1 MGAQKGVVW
10 MARVVAVVAIAVVAS
25 VEAQPEAQ
33 FVCNSANNSRCG
45 ALIGYS
51 HTNGTTLGDIQT
63 LFTVKKLVG
72 ILGANNL
79 PSNTTKSHVV
89 GPNEVVKVPLPCRCS
104 NGTGLSDGVPLYK
117 IKKGDTLYDI
127 ATTTFGG
134 LVKYPQ
140 ITAANKLPDENN
152 ITAGATLYIPLPCS
166 CDAVDGNRVV
176 HYAHLVLSGST
187 VEGIAEQFGTTQQTL
202 LTLNGISDPKTL
214 QAGQILDVP
223 LRACSSSV
231 KNDSLDYPLLV
242 ANSSYAYTA
251 HECVK
256 CSYTCDVISYVEY
269 VFRLQCEK
277 SNLKPTN
284 WSTCPP
290 AQCSSNVSIGNTTSS
305 TDSCNRTVCAYTG
318 YTFNNISAELV
329 TQNTCAVPPSPSG
342 GSSGSGSGAPRSTLQ
357 GLLWSKLFIVIHFVL
372 FLVYVL

>member
-1 MGAQKGVVW
+1 MGAQKWVDW
-10 MARVVAVVAIAVVAS
+10 MARVVTVVAIAVVAT
-25 VEAQPEAQ
+25 VEAQPEAK

-63 LFTVKKLVG
+63 LFTVKKLVD

-89 GPNEVVKVPLPCRCS
+89 GPNEVVKVPFPCRCS

-140 ITAANKLPDENN
+140 IKVANKLPDENN
-152 ITAGATLYIPLPCS
+152 ITAGDTLYIPLPCS

-176 HYAHLVLSGST
+176 HYAHLVLTGST

-223 LRACSSSV
+223 LRGNLPLSSLFSF
-231 KNDSLDYPLLV
+231 DSII
-242 ANSSYAYTA
+242 
-251 HECVK
+251 C
-256 CSYTCDVISYVEY
+256 
-269 VFRLQCEK
+269 
-277 SNLKPTN
+277 
-284 WSTCPP
+284 
-290 AQCSSNVSIGNTTSS
+290 
-305 TDSCNRTVCAYTG
+305 
-318 YTFNNISAELV
+318 
-329 TQNTCAVPPSPSG
+329 
-342 GSSGSGSGAPRSTLQ
+342 
-357 GLLWSKLFIVIHFVL
+357 KL
-372 FLVYVL
+372 